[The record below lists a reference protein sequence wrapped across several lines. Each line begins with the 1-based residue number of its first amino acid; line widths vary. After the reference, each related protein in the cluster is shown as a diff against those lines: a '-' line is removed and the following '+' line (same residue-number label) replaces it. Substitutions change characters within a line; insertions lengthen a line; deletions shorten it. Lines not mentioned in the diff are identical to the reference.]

1 MGDATASARPA
12 PSRADRVLMASAAL
26 AFGVAGVTV
35 LWYTVLWSAYC
46 LDNAGDTSP
55 YCESRW
61 SVPVSAVVVV
71 PLVALCAV
79 SAVATAR
86 GARHGRRL
94 TRRERRRVIAL
105 LVVLTLVGLVQPLG
119 YLLVAFTWFVIVS
132 FVLLVRG
139 VAAVTRSA
147 SRSGADPPGADP
159 PGAGAPSG

>member
-35 LWYTVLWSAYC
+35 LWYTFIFSLAC
-46 LDNAGDTSP
+46 LGDSGDTSP
-55 YCESRW
+55 HCDSRW
-61 SVPVSAVVVV
+61 SVPVSVVVV
-71 PLVALCAV
+71 TPIIALCAV
-79 SAVATAR
+79 SALATAR

-105 LVVLTLVGLVQPLG
+105 LVVLTLVGLVQPFG
-119 YLLVAFTWFVIVS
+119 YLLVPFTWLVVVA

-139 VAAVTRSA
+139 IAAVTRSEP
-147 SRSGADPPGADP
+147 RSGADPPGADP